1 MKIDTARR
9 RLRGNLK
16 PNRFGISCEDE
27 RDRKDV
33 GKYTLQ
39 YYGEIII
46 VSVWFFRRKFSNK
59 SIFC

>member
-33 GKYTLQ
+33 GKYHTLFNIME
-39 YYGEIII
+39 G
-46 VSVWFFRRKFSNK
+46 
-59 SIFC
+59 